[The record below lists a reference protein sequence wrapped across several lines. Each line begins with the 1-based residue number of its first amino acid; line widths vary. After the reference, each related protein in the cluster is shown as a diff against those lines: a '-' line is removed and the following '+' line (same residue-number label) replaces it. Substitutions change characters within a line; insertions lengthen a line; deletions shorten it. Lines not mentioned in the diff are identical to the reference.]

1 MNSNDERIRDM
12 LDSPEIPQELSPER
26 IREMLDE
33 KAPKKKRK
41 NISKT
46 VTRAVAGT
54 AACAVIAGTSVYFAG
69 QRNNNKFDE
78 TEASSNS
85 IFSVKP
91 EASAS
96 EDSDSERP
104 DSILQGAES
113 YRQIYNLL
121 RSKALKED
129 LYSFFNFGNK
139 YNNGYDYDYA
149 TDIAAEETA
158 MAKDDE
164 NGIIQPGDTAADA
177 SKGEHNF
184 SETYNQ
190 EENVLEADIV
200 KTDGDCIYLVT
211 QKADIQDDYSW
222 DSYLEIAQVNS
233 GKFTDSA
240 VIRLADALGLED
252 SDDFMHDVSVR
263 EMYLYN
269 DMVVVLGTVSQIYKG
284 VHDFEIYNGMCDC
297 LCGGWYDSDT
307 SVFVSVYTKGTDP
320 KLIGT
325 YTQDGDFNDVRIT
338 PDGTMYIVSDYYSGQ
353 PSYVTK
359 EYNYTEYIPEYGVN
373 GSREF
378 IPAERIMLPPGGF
391 TPNEAL
397 CYTII
402 GGVDLS
408 ENGKVANTDILSFTG
423 NSGSVYCT
431 AENIYLACGYDETK
445 LTRIALTNGMIT
457 PVAEGSVEG
466 YVKDQ
471 FSMSE
476 YDGYFRIAVTNEKW
490 DERIEEIDESSS
502 VASTTFSGTDNILYV
517 MDMDF
522 NEVGK
527 LAGIGKGETIKSV
540 SFSGSTAYIVTFR
553 QTDPLFS
560 IDISDPTSP
569 KILDE
574 FKVTGFSSY
583 MQQWQDGLLFGFGT
597 SATETGS
604 VTGFKLTMFDN
615 FDPNSLRDLDT
626 VEFDYWEKIN
636 GGSLSRDTEASY
648 DRKALLIAPEKNLI
662 GLPITIYTNSN
673 QYGDESH
680 KEESVFAFYA
690 FEDGKFVKL
699 GELSKTLDDYTINGK
714 FRRAVY
720 IDDHVYV
727 ISASE
732 FIAAD
737 IATIT
742 KTDSVSF

>member
-1 MNSNDERIRDM
+1 MNNNDERIRNM
-12 LDSPEIPQELSPER
+12 LNSSEVPQELSPER

-85 IFSVKP
+85 IFSVN
-91 EASAS
+91 SS
-96 EDSDSERP
+96 EDGSPERP

-121 RSKALKED
+121 RTKALKED
-129 LYSFFNFGNK
+129 LYSIFNFGNK
-139 YNNGYDYDYA
+139 YNNEYDYA
-149 TDIAAEETA
+149 TDIAAEETD
-158 MAKDDE
+158 MAKDDA
-164 NGIIQPGDTAADA
+164 NGIIEPGSTAANA
-177 SKGEHNF
+177 PETEHKF

-211 QKADIQDDYSW
+211 EKVDTNAKNSWDYSC
-222 DSYLEIAQVNS
+222 DPYLEIAQVDS
-233 GKFTDSA
+233 GRFTDSA
-240 VIRLADALGLED
+240 VIRISDALGLED
-252 SDDFMHDVSVR
+252 SEDFSHTVSVR

-269 DMVVVLGTVSQIYKG
+269 DMVVVLGTVCQLYRG
-284 VHDFEIYNGMCDC
+284 AHDFEIYNGTCDC
-297 LCGGWYDSDT
+297 LCGGWYDSDI
-307 SVFVSVYTKGTDP
+307 SVFVSVYTKGTHP
-320 KLIGT
+320 QLIGT
-325 YTQDGDFNDVRIT
+325 YTQDGDFSDVRIT
-338 PDGTMYIVSDYYSGQ
+338 PDGTMYIVSDYRSGQ

-373 GSREF
+373 GDREF
-378 IPAERIMLPPGGF
+378 IPAEKIMLPPGGF
-391 TPNEAL
+391 TPNESL
-397 CYTII
+397 CYTVI

-408 ENGKVANTDILSFTG
+408 ETGKVANTDILSFTG

-431 AENIYLACGYDETK
+431 TDNIYLACGYDKTK

-490 DERIEEIDESSS
+490 VDLIEEIDESSS
-502 VASTTFSGTDNILYV
+502 VASTTLSGTDNILYV
-517 MDMDF
+517 MDMNF

-527 LAGIGKGETIKSV
+527 LAGIGKGETIRSV

-574 FKVTGFSSY
+574 LKVTGFSSY

-597 SATETGS
+597 AATETGS
-604 VTGFKLTMFDN
+604 VTGYKLTMFDN
-615 FDPNSLRDLDT
+615 SDPNSLRDLDT
-626 VEFDYWEKIN
+626 VEFDLWEN
-636 GGSLSRDTEASY
+636 NNEGSVSRDTEASY
-648 DRKALLIAPEKNLI
+648 ERKALLIAPEKNLI
-662 GLPITIYTNSN
+662 GLPMMIYTNSY
-673 QYGDESH
+673 QYGDDSH
-680 KEESVFAFYA
+680 KEESVFVFYS
-690 FEDGKFVKL
+690 FEDGKFVKR
-699 GELSKTLDDYTINGK
+699 GELNKTSENYTINDK

-720 IDDHVYV
+720 IDDHIYV
-727 ISASE
+727 VSASE